1 MSTPK
6 PWRVKLEILQG
17 QTLDDLK
24 TWRAGTVPQLVGSV
38 GCAARF
44 RRGGENASLPQPVD
58 LTGCTAR
65 MHIRE
70 NVNAP
75 NVLMEL
81 TTENGG
87 IELGGALGTIRT
99 RMSATATSA
108 LSWRSAVYDL
118 EIVFV
123 DGSVRRLLA
132 GGVTVSP
139 EVTR

>member
-6 PWRVKLEILQG
+6 PWRHKLEILQG

-24 TWRAGTVPQLVGSV
+24 TWKAGTP
-38 GCAARF
+38 
-44 RRGGENASLPQPVD
+44 PMPVN

-65 MHIRE
+65 MHVRE
-70 NVNAP
+70 SVGAP
-75 NVLMEL
+75 DVLLEL

-87 IELGGALGTIRT
+87 IALGGALGTIRT

-108 LSWRSAVYDL
+108 LSWRNAVYDL
-118 EIVFV
+118 EIVFA